1 MTNSSG
7 MERLHLLSVAL
18 GLAALAGLNLYLT
31 VFATG
36 LAIHYHWI
44 TLGPPYQSLAVL
56 GDPVVLVISG
66 TLFVLEF
73 FADKIP
79 WVDSIWDAV
88 HTIIRPIGAVL
99 LAIQVLG
106 HPSPA
111 FTVVVALL
119 AGTTALA
126 AHTAKATTRL
136 VTNTSPEPFS
146 NIGLSLGE
154 DAAVIGGLALMYH
167 HPLVALAIIAAAL
180 GAFFYFAPRVLRA
193 TKVKLWLIWRKLN
206 EPAGIRAPEKL
217 PLDLPSSLAPIFSK
231 HNLLS
236 ETMAWAV
243 PCVSGGG
250 RRIPPNIFGA
260 LVATNEE
267 PRKLTFIGRKAG
279 RGIAQTIEL
288 EGVTFTRESKFLSEN
303 LNLTSPDG
311 RTAKHRFIFPRS
323 RANEVEKIT
332 DVLNQNVSWNDQTKL
347 APTAVS

>member
-1 MTNSSG
+1 

-36 LAIHYHWI
+36 LAVHYHWI
-44 TLGPPYQSLAVL
+44 TLGTQYQSLAVL
-56 GDPVVLVISG
+56 GDPLVLVISG
-66 TLFVLEF
+66 TLFGLEF

-79 WVDSIWDAV
+79 WIDSIWDAV
-88 HTIIRPIGAVL
+88 HTVIRPIGAVL

-111 FTVVVALL
+111 FTVIVALL

-154 DAAVIGGLALMYH
+154 DAAVIGGLALIYH
-167 HPLVALAIIAAAL
+167 HPLLALAIIAGVL
-180 GAFFYFAPRVLRA
+180 GIFFYFAPRLLRA
-193 TKVKLWLIWRKLN
+193 AKVKLWLIWRKLN
-206 EPAGIRAPEKL
+206 EPAGVRAPAKL
-217 PLDLPSSLAPIFSK
+217 PLDLPASLGPIFSK
-231 HNLLS
+231 QNVTG
-236 ETMAWAV
+236 ETIAWAV
-243 PCVSGGG
+243 RCVSGGG

-267 PRKLTFIGRKAG
+267 PGKLTFVGRKGG
-279 RGIAQTIEL
+279 RGVAQTFDL
-288 EGVTFTRESKFLSEN
+288 DGLTMTREAKFLSEN
-303 LNLTSPDG
+303 LLLVSE
-311 RTAKHRFIFPRS
+311 RAAKHRFIFPRS
-323 RANEVEKIT
+323 RAAEVDRIVEILRAAPG
-332 DVLNQNVSWNDQTKL
+332 VRSSANVSPAL
-347 APTAVS
+347 AH

>member
-1 MTNSSG
+1 V
-7 MERLHLLSVAL
+7 ERLHLLSVAL

-44 TLGPPYQSLAVL
+44 TLATQYQSLAVL
-56 GDPVVLVISG
+56 GDPVVLIISG

-88 HTIIRPIGAVL
+88 HTVIRPIGAVL

-154 DAAVIGGLALMYH
+154 DAAVIGGLALIYH
-167 HPLVALAIIAAAL
+167 HPFVALAVIAAAL

-206 EPAGIRAPEKL
+206 EPAGVRVQKKL
-217 PLDLPSSLAPIFSK
+217 PLDLPASLAPIFSK
-231 HNLLS
+231 HNLLG
-236 ETMAWAV
+236 ETIAWAV
-243 PCVSGGG
+243 RCVSGAG

-260 LVATNEE
+260 LIATNEE
-267 PRKLTFIGRKAG
+267 PRKLTFVARKRGRD
-279 RGIAQTIEL
+279 IAQTIEL
-288 EGVTFTRESKFLSEN
+288 QGTTFARESKFLSEN
-303 LNLTSPDG
+303 LLIA
-311 RTAKHRFIFPRS
+311 TAAGSKYRFVFPRS
-323 RANEVEKIT
+323 RGAEVEAIVETLGRTTERAT
-332 DVLNQNVSWNDQTKL
+332 DEI
-347 APTAVS
+347 APVASVG

>member
-1 MTNSSG
+1 

-36 LAIHYHWI
+36 LAVHYHWI
-44 TLGPPYQSLAVL
+44 TLGPQYQSLAVL
-56 GDPVVLVISG
+56 GDPLVLWISG
-66 TLFVLEF
+66 FLFALEF

-88 HTIIRPIGAVL
+88 HTVIRPIGAVL

-136 VTNTSPEPFS
+136 VSNTSPEPFS

-154 DAAVIGGLALMYH
+154 DAAVIGGLALIYH
-167 HPLVALAIIAAAL
+167 HPFVALAIIAAAL
-180 GAFFYFAPRVLRA
+180 GAFFYFAPRIGRA
-193 TKVKLWLIWRKLN
+193 AKVKLWLVWRKLN
-206 EPAGIRAPEKL
+206 EPAGVRPQEKL
-217 PLDLPSSLAPIFSK
+217 PLDLPASLAPVFSK
-231 HNLLS
+231 HNLRG
-236 ETMAWAV
+236 ETIAWAV
-243 PCVSGGG
+243 RCVSGGG
-250 RRIPPNIFGA
+250 RGMPPNIFGA

-267 PRKLTFIGRKAG
+267 PRRLTFVGKKGR
-279 RGIAQTIEL
+279 RDIAQTIEP
-288 EGVTFTRESKFLSEN
+288 EAMTFARESKFLSEN
-303 LNLTSPDG
+303 LILSSEKG
-311 RTAKHRFIFPRS
+311 MKSRFIFPRS
-323 RANEVEKIT
+323 RAAEVDRIVAT
-332 DVLNQNVSWNDQTKL
+332 LSATLDQTGRASGEL
-347 APTAVS
+347 SPVLLR